1 LLFFRKNLARRSNL
15 SPKTGLAIR
24 ATGFDGLNR
33 YGGSLS
39 VFFAELKV
47 LDNSTSVAGP
57 DSKEELSTL
66 IFR

>member
-1 LLFFRKNLARRSNL
+1 MVSTAMEGLCLL
-15 SPKTGLAIR
+15 
-24 ATGFDGLNR
+24 
-33 YGGSLS
+33 
-39 VFFAELKV
+39 FFAELNV